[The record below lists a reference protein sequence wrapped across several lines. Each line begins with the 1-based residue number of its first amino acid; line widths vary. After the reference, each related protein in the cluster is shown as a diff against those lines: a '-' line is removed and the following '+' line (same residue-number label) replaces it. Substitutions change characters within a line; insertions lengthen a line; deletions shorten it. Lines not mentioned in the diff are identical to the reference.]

1 MDWKRKT
8 YLFGGL
14 IGLAFGILAALII
27 IQRSEKN
34 EIQPKMT
41 AGDGVKIGMGA
52 LGVLRLISDLFSQ
65 R

>member
-27 IQRSEKN
+27 IQRSEKD
-34 EIQPKMT
+34 EIQPKLT